1 MSLAERNREGANMV
15 TPKKKASAQFGT
27 DRTPEALFARVPGGN
42 NRHEG
47 GYIFG

>member
-1 MSLAERNREGANMV
+1 LLKINREKANKV
-15 TPKKKASAQFGT
+15 PPEKKASAQFGI